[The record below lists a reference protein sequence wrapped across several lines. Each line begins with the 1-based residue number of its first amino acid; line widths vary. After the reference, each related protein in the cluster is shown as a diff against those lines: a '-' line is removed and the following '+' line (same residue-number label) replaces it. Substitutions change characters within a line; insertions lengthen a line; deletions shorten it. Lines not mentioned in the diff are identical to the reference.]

1 MNQFSI
7 AMVEDGQRK
16 TLSILAPTKE
26 EATRIFQS
34 THPKA
39 TLAHLK
45 TYGSTRTAQEFQLK
59 HIKE

>member
-1 MNQFSI
+1 
-7 AMVEDGQRK
+7 MVEDGQRK

-34 THPKA
+34 THPNA
-39 TLAHLK
+39 TLTHLK

>member
-1 MNQFSI
+1 
-7 AMVEDGQRK
+7 MVEDGQRK
-16 TLSILAPTKE
+16 TLSILAHTKE

-34 THPKA
+34 THPNA

-59 HIKE
+59 HVKE

>member
-16 TLSILAPTKE
+16 TLSILASSKE
-26 EATRIFQS
+26 EATRIFQNA
-34 THPKA
+34 HPKA

-59 HIKE
+59 HKKD

>member
-26 EATRIFQS
+26 EATRIFQN
-34 THPKA
+34 THPNA
-39 TLAHLK
+39 TLTHLK

>member
-16 TLSILAPTKE
+16 TLSILASSKE
-26 EATRIFQS
+26 EATHIFQS
-34 THPKA
+34 THPNA
-39 TLAHLK
+39 TLAYLK

-59 HIKE
+59 HVKD

>member
-1 MNQFSI
+1 MNQFLI
-7 AMVEDGQRK
+7 AIIEDGQRK
-16 TLSILAPTKE
+16 TLSILTPTKE

-34 THPKA
+34 THPNA
-39 TLAHLK
+39 TFVHLK

>member
-26 EATRIFQS
+26 EATRIFQN
-34 THPKA
+34 THPNA

-45 TYGSTRTAQEFQLK
+45 TYGSTRTAQE
-59 HIKE
+59 ISIET

>member
-26 EATRIFQS
+26 EATRIFQNA
-34 THPKA
+34 HPKA

-45 TYGSTRTAQEFQLK
+45 TYGSTRTAQEFQFK
-59 HIKE
+59 HKKD